1 MYVFVYNICTY
12 KYKKNVYKSMQRE
25 TWAAYMVILMKLL
38 LGQLGWLE
46 GKMSYNYN
54 LLLHI
59 YQSAWIFNRPMLM
72 DHK

>member
-38 LGQLGWLE
+38 LGQLG
-46 GKMSYNYN
+46 
-54 LLLHI
+54 
-59 YQSAWIFNRPMLM
+59 
-72 DHK
+72 